1 MLQSKGPT
9 AMGTG
14 QEAQIQNF
22 YTPRESSWEARNLSS
37 RHAGAIAT
45 RVEPGWLP
53 GEEAPNSPGQLLSPG
68 KLSGQLFLSAGP
80 FLTCKA
86 QRRAV

>member
-1 MLQSKGPT
+1 MLTRKETT
-9 AMGTG
+9 ALGTG

-22 YTPRESSWEARNLSS
+22 YTPWESSWEARNLSS
-37 RHAGAIAT
+37 CHAEAVAT
-45 RVEPGWLP
+45 RLEPGWLP
-53 GEEAPNSPGQLLSPG
+53 GEASNSPGQLLSLG

-86 QRRAV
+86 QRRAL